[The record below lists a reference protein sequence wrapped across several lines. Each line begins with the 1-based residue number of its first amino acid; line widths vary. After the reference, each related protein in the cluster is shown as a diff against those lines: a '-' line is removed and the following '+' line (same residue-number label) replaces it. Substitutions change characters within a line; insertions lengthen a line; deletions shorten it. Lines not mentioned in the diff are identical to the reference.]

1 MAMCSRFAGKKCP
14 MCSFEA
20 ATVRIV
26 LSHLRIVHSHDPR
39 FNVTCGVDG
48 CTRTFRSF
56 SALYSH
62 IYRQHKSSGIIQS
75 ERIDPR
81 SSSTEPFEALSLHR
95 AHVDPPTEALN
106 LDDLDGKSEPCS
118 DFINHQ
124 IYDYLIDVTQAD
136 MEYLLGNREQV
147 QRNSALFLIK
157 LKEQRRVS
165 QVTID
170 DIVSGLEGLLQQ
182 TVSRAK
188 AGIRAKLSQQGVSP
202 ADLVGLDDVFDDIV
216 RPFDGLETAF
226 KQEKY
231 FKECLGLVVSIMHNV

>member
-1 MAMCSRFAGKKCP
+1 

-20 ATVRIV
+20 ATVRII
-26 LSHLRIVHSHDPR
+26 LSHLRIVHSNDLH

-48 CTRTFRSF
+48 CSRTFRTF

-81 SSSTEPFEALSLHR
+81 SSITEPHEMLSLYS
-95 AHVDPPTEALN
+95 VDPPAETLN
-106 LDDLDGKSEPCS
+106 LDDQDGKTDLSRA
-118 DFINHQ
+118 
-124 IYDYLIDVTQAD
+124 IYHRLHNVFCLIDITQAD
-136 MEYLLGNREQV
+136 MEYLFGNQEQL
-147 QRNSALFLIK
+147 QRSSALFLIK

-170 DIVSGLEGLLQQ
+170 DIVTGLEGLLQQ

-188 AGIRAKLSQQGVSP
+188 AGVRAKLAEQGVSP
-202 ADLVGLDDVFDDIV
+202 ADISGLDEVFDDIAQ
-216 RPFDGLETAF
+216 PFSGLETAF

-231 FKECLGLVVSIMHNV
+231 FKECLGLVVSTL